1 MLVSVDIKGIKNH
14 LPILQKE
21 QAEAQ
26 ELIGCLCDWREKAAL
41 DGSADMGRI
50 EQLLQ
55 IVHNQEQSIQRRIM
69 LLNDAADKF
78 INAKN
83 ATNKILGDTSDAS
96 NALRAL

>member
-1 MLVSVDIKGIKNH
+1 MLISVDIKGIH
-14 LPILQKE
+14 DHIPILHRE
-21 QAEAQ
+21 QAVIQ
-26 ELIGCLCDWREKAAL
+26 ELIECLCVWREKATL

-55 IVHNQEQSIQRRIM
+55 IVRNQEQSIQRRIM

-78 INAKN
+78 INAKD
-83 ATNKILGDTSDAS
+83 AANKILGDTLDAT